1 MRLRS
6 SRLAWILP
14 ALLVASA
21 AAAGEVGFVEDYA
34 LARDRSAA
42 LRQLIPGTEDYY
54 FYHALHAL
62 QSEQY
67 DQAVALTKPWLERFG
82 QTPRLTEIQLRHAL
96 LTYDRDSQK
105 TLAYLRGKL
114 NLHYN
119 HQRVIPGAVPNLP
132 TALEPRVIARATLK
146 TVSLTRWGNLDNFE
160 DSALD
165 WLAADTLDW
174 ERRRNLLQRLRR
186 PDVPN
191 LPRLVAE
198 DLRAPHPQ
206 EFGAY
211 PVHRQMTLAQL
222 GELLTLRPDLLN
234 QQALV
239 RAWVAKLQPGADEDW
254 QHDPALTRAYLDRL
268 LAFARRLA
276 PAHNALKAQVLY
288 HRLVLDRSQD
298 TFDKALFLEYL
309 ALPRQRP
316 YMAKRLLEAGSSLQ
330 FPADLTADFAGA
342 TLLSAVRD
350 DEPLVRSYLLHFLTA
365 ADSPKEFEPYID
377 DVYLRQLFAEAKAVA
392 GLGDPEQWAAL
403 LPPELFRQTKDRVD
417 IDFAPTNKTTF
428 AADEPVRLDLFVKNV
443 PTLIVKVF
451 EINAPN
457 YYRTHGRELSTD
469 VNLDGLVANAE
480 QTHAYPEL
488 PLRRVARRFDFPQL
502 SKPGVYVI
510 DFIGGGKSSRA
521 LVRKGR
527 LRPLIATGTAGQ
539 VVTVVDDA
547 NRPVKDATLWLGGQ
561 EYGPGPDGRIV
572 VPFSTSPGR
581 RPVVLRR
588 GDFAS
593 LDYLDHQPESYHLT
607 AGIYVDREALLSRRL
622 ASVIAR
628 PGLSLNGTPVSVG
641 ILEEVKLRIAATDQ
655 DGTVTTLEVPDF
667 KLFEDRESVHEFRVP
682 PRLAALAVTLTAKV
696 KSLSLATKIDLSAA
710 ESFAL
715 NGIDKTDKIEDLHLA
730 KFGADYVI
738 EIRGRTGEPRPDR
751 PVQLALKHRDFKEPV
766 HAVLKT
772 DARGRIVLGP
782 LPEVVSV
789 AATGPEGTAHTWPLP
804 VDRYT
809 YRRVVDAKA
818 GETVTLPY
826 MGTSPA
832 PSRAELALFEVRD
845 DLIRADRFDALAVRD
860 GLLELR
866 GLAAGDY
873 ELWLKQTGEQ
883 VRVRVVVGAAIA
895 GHVLGKLRHLELPR
909 LKPVQVV
916 SVTADPEAL
925 TVKLADASPFTRVHV
940 FATRYR
946 PAFSA
951 FADLGKVRA
960 AELGGVYPAH
970 AESAYLTGRNIGDEY
985 RYVLDRQH
993 RRQYPGNMLNR
1004 PELLLNTWAVRSTE
1018 TGEQQAQGGEDY
1030 RRVPVPAPAV
1040 PATSPAPTS
1049 GGGNA
1054 AGGDFADLDFLAD
1067 PTAVLV
1073 NLVPE
1078 KDGTVRVAR
1087 SKIGPHALVRVV
1099 AVDPLNTTARTVAL
1113 PEPADARVLD
1123 LRLRAGL
1130 DPAGHLTQQQQ
1141 VTVLAAGKP
1150 LTMADAA
1157 GGRFEAYDS
1166 LARVYGLYVTLTR
1179 DPKMAE
1185 FAFVLNWPK
1194 LKPEER
1200 RALYSKYA
1208 CHELNFFLARKDPA
1222 FFEAVVKPF
1231 LANKKDKTFL
1241 DHWLLGDDVSGYRDP
1256 WQYERLNTVERVLL
1270 AKRVPGEPA
1279 ATVRHLGDLIRLRPT
1294 PVDCIRGLFETAVK
1308 GGDLDAGDRLGIVD
1322 KLKDL
1327 NAPEAR
1333 PAGEMPTGGA
1343 MKPGGAPGG
1352 FGGRGFGKDRAGA
1365 GLPAAAEPKSEAAGD
1380 KPEEGKARSQEAD
1393 QKQLKEAEKR
1403 DGATPSRRELEDLQ
1417 RRGVI
1422 SRDDAE
1428 RFFEESRK
1436 KLGAIRQLYR
1446 RVPPTM
1452 EWAENNYYHLRI
1464 QQQVADLVPVG
1475 PFWLDYARHG
1485 DGPFLSPHLA
1495 DAGRTFTE
1503 AMLALA
1509 VLDLPFEAPKAK
1521 VAFDG
1526 GKMTY
1531 TPAGLTVAY
1540 HEEVRPTGPPAGALP
1555 ILVSEDFYRQ
1565 GDRFRDVDGERLDKF
1580 VTGEFVVHTVYGGQ
1594 VVVTNPSPS
1603 RQRLTVL
1610 IQVPVGAV
1618 PVANGQVTRSVPLD
1632 LEPYRTQAVDY
1643 LFYFPRGGHF
1653 AHFPAHVAKSET
1665 LVAAAKPTVFEVAE
1679 TPSKADAE
1687 SWEYVSQNGTPEQVL
1702 AFLNRENVH
1711 ALDLEKI
1718 AFRMKDRAFFES
1730 VLALLKNRHAYQ
1742 QTLWSYA
1749 LHHNAPA
1756 AAREYLA
1763 HADAL
1768 VAELGGPIDSPLLT
1782 VDPVARHTYEH
1793 LEYKPLVNARA
1804 HSLGQRRQIVN
1815 DKLAGQYHHF
1825 LDQLARHK
1833 QLNDDD
1839 RLAAVYYLLLQ
1850 DRIDEA
1856 LETFADASADRVA
1869 SRLQYDYCAAYLDFF
1884 VDDPRKARAIAER
1897 YADHPVDRW
1906 REAFQTVLHQ
1916 LDEAGGKNAQV
1927 ANADDRNQQQG
1938 HLAATEPGFEFTLD
1952 NKAVQLSWQ
1961 NLSAVRVNY
1970 YLMDVELLFSR
1981 NPFVQQFGD
1990 QFATIRPNATREVP
2004 LPAGQSRLAI
2014 PLPDDLAG
2022 RNVLVE
2028 VTAAGKAQALPY
2040 YAAAMDVRVT
2050 ETYGQLRATD
2060 AAGKPL
2066 AKVYVKVYARL
2077 ADGQVKFH
2085 KDGYTD
2091 HRGRFDYASVST
2103 PEKQPISRFSILA
2116 LSNERGAQVREAAPP
2131 PQ

>member
-1 MRLRS
+1 MLTCHV
-6 SRLAWILP
+6 RLAWILP
-14 ALLVASA
+14 VLLLAPAVI
-21 AAAGEVGFVEDYA
+21 AGEVGFVEDFA
-34 LARDRSAA
+34 LARDRATA

-62 QSEQY
+62 QTEQY
-67 DQAVALTKPWLERFG
+67 DQAVALMKPWLERFG
-82 QTPRLTEIQLRHAL
+82 QTPRLTEIQIRHAL
-96 LTYDRDSQK
+96 LTYDRDPQK
-105 TLAYLRGKL
+105 TLAYLRTKL
-114 NLHYN
+114 NLQFN
-119 HQRVIPGAVPNLP
+119 HQRVVPGAVPNLP
-132 TALEPRVIARATLK
+132 TTLDPRVIARATLK
-146 TVSLTRWGNLDNFE
+146 ADSLARWGNLDNFE

-165 WLAADTLDW
+165 WLAADSLDW
-174 ERRRNLLQRLRR
+174 ERRRNLLQRLQR

-211 PVHRQMTLAQL
+211 PIHRQMTLTQL
-222 GELLTLRPDLLN
+222 DEFLKLRPDLLN

-254 QHDPALTRAYLDRL
+254 QHDPALARAYLDRL

-276 PAHNALKAQVLY
+276 PAHNALKAHVLY
-288 HRLVLDRSQD
+288 HRLVLDGSQW
-298 TFDKALFLEYL
+298 TFDKAIFLEYL

-330 FPADLTADFAGA
+330 FPADLSANFGGA
-342 TLLSAVRD
+342 TLLSPVHD
-350 DEPLVRSYLLHFLTA
+350 DEPLVRSYLLHFLAA
-365 ADSPKEFEPYID
+365 ADSPREFEPFVS
-377 DVYLRQLFAEAKAVA
+377 DVYLGHLFAEAKAVA
-392 GLGDPEQWAAL
+392 GLGEPEQWAAL
-403 LPPELFRQTKDRVD
+403 LPPELFRQIKDRVD
-417 IDFAPTNKTTF
+417 IDFAPTNKMTY

-457 YYRTHGRELSTD
+457 YYRTHGQELSTD

-480 QTHAYPEL
+480 QSHGYADP
-488 PLRRVARRFDFPQL
+488 PLRRVPRRYEFPQL
-502 SKPGVYVI
+502 TKPGVYVI
-510 DFIGGGKSSRA
+510 DFIGSGKSSRA

-539 VVTVVDDA
+539 IVTVVDDA

-572 VPFSTSPGR
+572 VPFSTNPGR
-581 RPVVLRR
+581 RPIVLRR

-593 LDYLDHQPESYHLT
+593 LDYLDHQPENYQLA
-607 AGIYVDREALLSRRL
+607 AGIYVDREALLARRL
-622 ASVIAR
+622 ANVIVR

-641 ILEEVKLRIAATDQ
+641 ILEGVKLRIVATDQ
-655 DGTVTTLEVPDF
+655 DGTVTTLEMPEF
-667 KLFEDRESVHEFRVP
+667 KLFEDRESVYEFRVP

-696 KSLSLATKIDLSAA
+696 KSLSQSTKIDLAA
-710 ESFAL
+710 GESFTL
-715 NGIDKTDKIEDLHLA
+715 NGIAKTDKIEDLHLA
-730 KFGADYVI
+730 KFGSDYVI

-751 PVQLALKHRDFKEPV
+751 PVQLALKHHDFKEPAQ
-766 HAVLKT
+766 AVLKT

-782 LPEVVSV
+782 LTDIVSV
-789 AATGPEGTAHTWPLP
+789 SVTGPEGTAHNWPLP
-804 VDRYT
+804 VDRHT
-809 YRRVVDAKA
+809 YSRLVDAKA

-826 MGTSPA
+826 LGTAAA
-832 PSRAELALFEVRD
+832 PSRAELALFEVREN
-845 DLIRADRFDALAVRD
+845 LIRADRFDAFAIRD

-883 VRVRVVVGAAIA
+883 VRVRVVAGETVA

-909 LKPVQVV
+909 LKPVQVA
-916 SVTADPEAL
+916 SITADADAL
-925 TVKLADASPFTRVHV
+925 TVKVTDASPFTRVHI
-940 FATRYR
+940 FASRYR

-951 FADLGKVRA
+951 FADLAHVRA
-960 AELGGVYPAH
+960 AELGGVYPSH

-985 RYVLDRQH
+985 RYVLDRQQ
-993 RRQYPGNMLNR
+993 RRQYPGNMLAR
-1004 PELLLNTWAVRSTE
+1004 PDLLLNPWAVRSTE
-1018 TGEQQAQGGEDY
+1018 TGEQQAEAGEDY
-1030 RRVPVPAPAV
+1030 RRVPVPPPAA
-1040 PATSPAPTS
+1040 PATSPPMESA
-1049 GGGNA
+1049 GAA

-1067 PTAVLV
+1067 STAVLV
-1073 NLVPE
+1073 NLVPD
-1078 KDGTVRVAR
+1078 KDGVVRIAR
-1087 SKIGPHALVRVV
+1087 AKIGPHAMVQVV
-1099 AVDPLNTTARTVAL
+1099 AVDPLNTTARTIAL
-1113 PEPADARVLD
+1113 PEPADARMLD

-1130 DPAGHLTQQQQ
+1130 DPARHFTQQQQ

-1166 LARVYGLYVTLTR
+1166 LNRVYGLYVTLTH

-1185 FAFVLNWPK
+1185 FVFVLNWPK

-1222 FFEAVVKPF
+1222 FFEAVVKPY

-1256 WQYERLNTVERVLL
+1256 WRYERLNTAEQVLL
-1270 AKRVPGEPA
+1270 AKRVPGEPT
-1279 ATVRHLGDLIRLRPT
+1279 ATTRYLNELLRLRPT
-1294 PVDCIRGLFETAVK
+1294 PVDQIRGLFEFAVK
-1308 GGDLDAGDRLGIVD
+1308 GGDLEAGDRLGIEA
-1322 KLKDL
+1322 KLKEL
-1327 NAPEAR
+1327 NAPMGR
-1333 PAGEMPTGGA
+1333 PAGDMP
-1343 MKPGGAPGG
+1343 APGLG
-1352 FGGRGFGKDRAGA
+1352 GGRGAGA
-1365 GLPAAAEPKSEAAGD
+1365 GGPRASFGLEPKAGAAASKPAGSKAQDRGERLLKDAENREGSTTRKADLDDLAQHGPAHAD
-1380 KPEEGKARSQEAD
+1380 KPNLYFENGRAR
-1393 QKQLKEAEKR
+1393 
-1403 DGATPSRRELEDLQ
+1403 
-1417 RRGVI
+1417 
-1422 SRDDAE
+1422 
-1428 RFFEESRK
+1428 
-1436 KLGAIRQLYR
+1436 LGAIRQLYR
-1446 RVPPTM
+1446 RVPPTQ

-1464 QQQVADLVPVG
+1464 QQQIADLVPVG

-1495 DAGRTFTE
+1495 DAGRNFTE
-1503 AMLALA
+1503 AMFALA
-1509 VLDLPFEAPKAK
+1509 VLDLPFEAPKAH

-1531 TPAGLTVAY
+1531 TPAGLAIAY
-1540 HEEVRPTGPPAGALP
+1540 HEEIRPTGPPAGALT
-1555 ILVSEDFYRQ
+1555 ILLSENFYRS
-1565 GDRFRDVDGERLDKF
+1565 GDRYRNVDGERLDKF
-1580 VTGEFVVHTVYGGQ
+1580 VTGEFVAHTVYGGQ

-1610 IQVPVGAV
+1610 VQVPVGAV
-1618 PVANGQVTRSVPLD
+1618 PIAGGQFTRSVPLD
-1632 LEPYRTQAVDY
+1632 LEPYHTQTVDY
-1643 LFYFPRGGHF
+1643 LFYFPGGGHF
-1653 AHFPAHVAKSET
+1653 LHFPAHVAKNEA

-1679 TPSKADAE
+1679 TPSKHDAE
-1687 SWEYVSQNGTPEQVL
+1687 SWEYISQNGTPEQVL

-1711 ALDLEKI
+1711 ALDLDKI
-1718 AFRMKDRAFFES
+1718 AFRMTDRAFFDA
-1730 VLALLKNRHAYQ
+1730 VLALLKARHAYH

-1749 LHHNAPA
+1749 LRHNIPA

-1768 VAELGGPIDSPLLT
+1768 VAELHGPIDSPLLAI
-1782 VDPVARHTYEH
+1782 DPVARHSYEH

-1804 HSLGQRRQIVN
+1804 HSLGTRRQIVN
-1815 DKLAGQYHHF
+1815 DKLAEQYHHF
-1825 LDQLARHK
+1825 LDMLARHK

-1839 RLAAVYYLLLQ
+1839 RLATVYYMLLQ
-1850 DRIDEA
+1850 DRIEEA
-1856 LETFADASADRVA
+1856 LEAFGEVNADRVA
-1869 SRLQYDYCAAYLDFF
+1869 TRIQYDYCGAYLDFF
-1884 VDDPRKARAIAER
+1884 ADDPRKARAIAEQ
-1897 YADHPVDRW
+1897 YANHPVDRW

-1916 LDEAGGKNAQV
+1916 LDEASGKKAQM
-1927 ANADDRNQQQG
+1927 ANADDQNQQQG
-1938 HLAATEPGFEFTLD
+1938 RLASTEPGFEFTLD

-1961 NLSAVRVNY
+1961 NLPAVRINY

-1990 QFATIRPNATREVP
+1990 QFATIRPNATREVR

-2014 PLPDDLAG
+2014 PLPDELAG

-2028 VTAAGKAQALPY
+2028 VTAAGKARSVPY

-2050 ETYGQLRATD
+2050 ESYGQLRAAD

-2066 AKVYVKVYARL
+2066 ANVYVKVYARL

-2103 PEKQPISRFSILA
+2103 PEKLGISRFSILA
-2116 LSNERGAQVREAAPP
+2116 LSNDRGAQVREAAPP
-2131 PQ
+2131 TQ

>member
-1 MRLRS
+1 MRPCS
-6 SRLAWILP
+6 PRLVWIVCAFVLAP
-14 ALLVASA
+14 AAV
-21 AAAGEVGFVEDYA
+21 AGEVGFVEDYA

-62 QSEQY
+62 QTEQY
-67 DQAVALTKPWLERFG
+67 DQAVALMKPWLERFG
-82 QTPRLTEIQLRHAL
+82 QTPRLTEIQIRHAL
-96 LTYDRDSQK
+96 LTYDREPQK
-105 TLAYLRGKL
+105 TLAYLRNKL

-119 HQRVIPGAVPNLP
+119 HQRVVPGAVPNLP
-132 TALEPRVIARATLK
+132 TALDPRLISRGTLK
-146 TVSLTRWGNLDNFE
+146 ADSLARWANLDNFE
-160 DSALD
+160 DSGLD
-165 WLAADTLDW
+165 WLAADNLDW
-174 ERRRNLLQRLRR
+174 QRRRNLLQRLRR
-186 PDVPN
+186 PDMPN

-222 GELLTLRPDLLN
+222 DELLKLRPELLN

-239 RAWVAKLQPGADEDW
+239 RFWVAKLQPGADEDW

-268 LAFARRLA
+268 LAFVRRLA
-276 PAHNALKAQVLY
+276 PAHNALKAHVIY
-288 HRLVLDRSQD
+288 HRLVFDRAQG
-298 TFDKALFLEYL
+298 TFDEALFLEYL

-330 FPADLTADFAGA
+330 FPADLSADFGGV
-342 TLLSAVRD
+342 TLLSPVHD
-350 DEPLVRSYLLHFLTA
+350 DEPLVRSYLLHFLAT
-365 ADSPKEFEPYID
+365 ADSPREFEPFIN
-377 DVYLRQLFAEAKAVA
+377 DVYLRHLFAEAKAVA
-392 GLGDPEQWAAL
+392 GLGEPEQWAAL
-403 LPPELFRQTKDRVD
+403 LPPELFRQIKDRVD
-417 IDFAPTNKTTF
+417 IDFAPTNKTSF

-469 VNLDGLVANAE
+469 INLDGLVANAE
-480 QTHAYPEL
+480 QTHAYADP

-527 LRPLIATGTAGQ
+527 LRPLVATGTAGQ
-539 VVTVVDDA
+539 MVTVVDDA

-561 EYGPGPDGRIV
+561 EYVPGTDGRIV

-593 LDYLDHQPESYHLT
+593 LDYLDHEAELYHLT

-622 ASVIAR
+622 ANVIVR
-628 PGLSLNGTPVSVG
+628 PGLRINNTPVSVG
-641 ILEEVKLRIAATDQ
+641 ILEEVKLRIASTDQ

-667 KLFEDRESVHEFRVP
+667 RLFEDRESVHEFRVP

-696 KSLSLATKIDLSAA
+696 KSLSQATKIDLSAG
-710 ESFAL
+710 ETFAL

-751 PVQLALKHRDFKEPV
+751 PVLLALKHRDFKDPAR
-766 HAVLKT
+766 AVLKT

-782 LPEVVSV
+782 LPEIVSV
-789 AATGPEGTAHTWPLP
+789 AVTGPEGTAHTWPLP
-804 VDRYT
+804 VDRHT

-826 MGTSPA
+826 LGTA
-832 PSRAELALFEVRD
+832 ATPSRAELALFEVRD
-845 DLIRADRFDALAVRD
+845 DLIRADRFDALAIRD

-873 ELWLKQTGEQ
+873 ELWLKTTGEQ
-883 VRVRVVVGAAIA
+883 VRIRVVA
-895 GHVLGKLRHLELPR
+895 GETVAGYLLGKLRHLELPR
-909 LKPVQVV
+909 LKPVQVT
-916 SVTADPEAL
+916 SVTADADAW

-946 PAFSA
+946 PAYSA
-951 FADLGKVRA
+951 FANLAKVRA
-960 AELGGVYPAH
+960 AELGGVYPSH
-970 AESAYLTGRNIGDEY
+970 AESAFLTGRNIGDEY

-1004 PELLLNTWAVRSTE
+1004 PELLLNPWAVRSTE
-1018 TGEQQAQGGEDY
+1018 TGEQQAEGGEDY
-1030 RRVPVPAPAV
+1030 KRVPVPS
-1040 PATSPAPTS
+1040 PATPAESPREHSKMMAPS
-1049 GGGNA
+1049 QDSA
-1054 AGGDFADLDFLAD
+1054 FADLDFLAE
-1067 PTAVLV
+1067 PAAVLV
-1073 NLVPE
+1073 NLVPD
-1078 KDGTVRVAR
+1078 KDGVVRIAR
-1087 SKIGPHALVRVV
+1087 NKIGPHALVRVV
-1099 AVDPLNTTARTVAL
+1099 AVDPLNTTARAVAL

-1123 LRLRAGL
+1123 LRLRTGL
-1130 DPAGHLTQQQQ
+1130 DPAGHFTQQQQ

-1185 FAFVLNWPK
+1185 FNFVLNWPK

-1208 CHELNFFLARKDPA
+1208 CHELNIFLARKDPA
-1222 FFEAVVKPF
+1222 FFNEVVKPY
-1231 LANKKDKTFL
+1231 LANKRDKTFL

-1256 WQYERLNTVERVLL
+1256 WRYERLNTVERVLL

-1279 ATVRHLGDLIRLRPT
+1279 ATARDLNDLLRLQPT
-1294 PVDCIRGLFETAVK
+1294 AVDRIRGLFEAAVMAS
-1308 GGDLDAGDRLGIVD
+1308 DLDAGDRLGIVD
-1322 KLKDL
+1322 KLNEL
-1327 NAPEAR
+1327 NAPMGR
-1333 PAGEMPTGGA
+1333 PAGDMPAERFGAGMGRAGGA
-1343 MKPGGAPGG
+1343 K
-1352 FGGRGFGKDRAGA
+1352 AG
-1365 GLPAAAEPKSEAAGD
+1365 AEPKSEAAA
-1380 KPEEGKARSQEAD
+1380 GKAAENKAQDRAELS
-1393 QKQLKEAEKR
+1393 LKDEKR
-1403 DGATPSRRELEDLQ
+1403 DGTIRSKEELDGLMWRGAISHDLN
-1417 RRGVI
+1417 GTFF
-1422 SRDDAE
+1422 DD
-1428 RFFEESRK
+1428 SRK
-1436 KLGAIRQLYR
+1436 KLAAIRQLYR
-1446 RVPPTM
+1446 RVPPTQ

-1495 DAGRTFTE
+1495 DAGRNFTE
-1503 AMLALA
+1503 AMFALA
-1509 VLDLPFEAPKAK
+1509 VLDLPFEAPKAQ

-1526 GKMTY
+1526 GKMTF
-1531 TPAGLTVAY
+1531 TPAGMTVAY
-1540 HEEVRPTGPPAGALP
+1540 HEEIRPTGPPAGTLP
-1555 ILVSEDFYRQ
+1555 ILVSENFYRN
-1565 GDRFRDVDGERLDKF
+1565 GDRYRDVDGERLDKF
-1580 VTGEFVVHTVYGGQ
+1580 VTDNFVAHTVYGGQ

-1618 PVANGQVTRSVPLD
+1618 PVAGGQFTRSAPLD
-1632 LEPYRTQAVDY
+1632 LEPYRTGTADY

-1653 AHFPAHVAKSET
+1653 VHFPAHVAKNET
-1665 LVAAAKPTVFEVAE
+1665 LVAAAKPTVFEVSD
-1679 TPSKADAE
+1679 TPSKPDAE

-1718 AFRMKDRAFFES
+1718 AFRMSDRAFFDA
-1730 VLALLKNRHAYQ
+1730 VLALLKVRHAYQ

-1749 LHHNAPA
+1749 LHHNVPT

-1768 VAELGGPIDSPLLT
+1768 AAELHGPIDSPLLT
-1782 VDPVARHTYEH
+1782 IDPVERHTYEH

-1804 HSLGQRRQIVN
+1804 HSLGTRRQIVN
-1815 DKLAGQYHHF
+1815 DKLAEQYHHF

-1850 DRIDEA
+1850 DRIEEA
-1856 LETFADASADRVA
+1856 LEAFFEVNVDRVA
-1869 SRLQYDYCAAYLDFF
+1869 TRVQYDYCAAYLDFF
-1884 VDDPRKARAIAER
+1884 ADDPRKARAIAER
-1897 YADHPVDRW
+1897 YAGHPVDRW

-1916 LDEAGGKNAQV
+1916 LDEADGKGAQV
-1927 ANADDRNQQQG
+1927 ANADDRGQQQTQ
-1938 HLAATEPGFEFTLD
+1938 LAATEPGFEFTLD

-1961 NLSAVRVNY
+1961 NLPAVRVNY

-1990 QFATIRPNATREVP
+1990 QFATIRPNATREVQ

-2028 VTAAGKAQALPY
+2028 VTAAGKSRALPY
-2040 YAAAMDVRVT
+2040 YAAAIDVRVT
-2050 ETYGQLRATD
+2050 ETYGQLRAAD
-2060 AAGKPL
+2060 SAGKPL

-2103 PEKQPISRFSILA
+2103 PEKLPISRFSILA
-2116 LSNERGAQVREAAPP
+2116 LSTDRGAQVREAAPP

>member
-1 MRLRS
+1 
-6 SRLAWILP
+6 
-14 ALLVASA
+14 
-21 AAAGEVGFVEDYA
+21 
-34 LARDRSAA
+34 
-42 LRQLIPGTEDYY
+42 
-54 FYHALHAL
+54 
-62 QSEQY
+62 
-67 DQAVALTKPWLERFG
+67 
-82 QTPRLTEIQLRHAL
+82 
-96 LTYDRDSQK
+96 
-105 TLAYLRGKL
+105 
-114 NLHYN
+114 
-119 HQRVIPGAVPNLP
+119 
-132 TALEPRVIARATLK
+132 
-146 TVSLTRWGNLDNFE
+146 
-160 DSALD
+160 
-165 WLAADTLDW
+165 
-174 ERRRNLLQRLRR
+174 
-186 PDVPN
+186 
-191 LPRLVAE
+191 
-198 DLRAPHPQ
+198 
-206 EFGAY
+206 
-211 PVHRQMTLAQL
+211 
-222 GELLTLRPDLLN
+222 
-234 QQALV
+234 
-239 RAWVAKLQPGADEDW
+239 
-254 QHDPALTRAYLDRL
+254 
-268 LAFARRLA
+268 
-276 PAHNALKAQVLY
+276 
-288 HRLVLDRSQD
+288 
-298 TFDKALFLEYL
+298 
-309 ALPRQRP
+309 
-316 YMAKRLLEAGSSLQ
+316 MAKRLLEAGSSLR
-330 FPADLTADFAGA
+330 FPADLAADFAGA
-342 TLLSAVRD
+342 TLLSPVHD
-350 DEPLVRSYLLHFLTA
+350 DEPLVRSYLLRFLAA
-365 ADSPKEFEPYID
+365 ADSAKEFEPFID
-377 DVYLRQLFAEAKAVA
+377 DVYLRHLFAEAKAVA
-392 GLGDPEQWAAL
+392 GLGEPEQWAAL
-403 LPPELFRQTKDRVD
+403 LPPELFRAIKDRVD

-457 YYRTHGRELSTD
+457 YYRAHGRELSTD

-480 QTHAYPEL
+480 QTHAYADP
-488 PLRRVARRFDFPQL
+488 PLRRVARRIEFPQL
-502 SKPGVYVI
+502 SSPGVYVI

-527 LRPLIATGTAGQ
+527 LRPLVATGTAGQ
-539 VVTVVDDA
+539 MVTVVDDA

-561 EYGPGPDGRIV
+561 EYGPGPDGRIT

-581 RPVVLRR
+581 RAIVLRR

-593 LDYLDHQPESYHLT
+593 LDYLDHQPEAYHLT

-622 ASVIAR
+622 ASVIVR
-628 PGLSLNGTPVSVG
+628 PSLALNGAPVSVG
-641 ILEEVKLRIAATDQ
+641 ILEEVKLRIAATDL

-667 KLFEDRESVHEFRVP
+667 KLFEDRESVHEVRVP

-696 KSLSLATKIDLSAA
+696 KSLSQAMKIDLADAA
-710 ESFAL
+710 TYAL
-715 NGIDKTDKIEDLHLA
+715 NGVDKTDKIEDLFLA
-730 KFGADYVI
+730 KFAADYVI
-738 EIRGRTGEPRPDR
+738 EILGRTGEPRPDR
-751 PVQLALKHRDFKEPV
+751 PVQLALKHRDFKEPA

-772 DARGRIVLGP
+772 DARGRLVLGP
-782 LPEVVSV
+782 LPEIVSV
-789 AATGPEGTAHTWPLP
+789 AATGPEGAAHTWPLP
-804 VDRYT
+804 VDRHT
-809 YRRVVDAKA
+809 YRRVVHAKA

-826 MGTSPA
+826 LGAAAA
-832 PSRAELALFEVRD
+832 PSRDELALFEMRD

-873 ELWLKQTGEQ
+873 ELWLKPTGEH
-883 VRVRVVVGAAIA
+883 VRVRAVA
-895 GHVLGKLRHLELPR
+895 GHVLGRLRHLELPK
-909 LKPVQVV
+909 LKPVQVA
-916 SVTADPEAL
+916 SITAAGDAL

-960 AELGGVYPAH
+960 AELGGVYPGH

-993 RRQYPGNMLNR
+993 RRQYSGNMLAR
-1004 PELLLNTWAVRSTE
+1004 PELLLNPGAGRSTE
-1018 TGEQQAQGGEDY
+1018 TGEQAAEGGEDY
-1030 RRVPVPAPAV
+1030 KRVPVPAPPA
-1040 PATSPAPTS
+1040 PATPPSAGKPAP
-1049 GGGNA
+1049 G

-1067 PTAVLV
+1067 ASAVLV
-1073 NLVPE
+1073 NLVPD
-1078 KDGTVRVAR
+1078 KDGIVRIAR
-1087 SKIGPHALVRVV
+1087 NKIGPHAVIRVV
-1099 AVDPLNTTARTVAL
+1099 AVDPLNTTVRTVAL

-1123 LRLRAGL
+1123 LRLRTGL
-1130 DPAGHLTQQQQ
+1130 DPAGHFTQQQQ

-1222 FFEAVVKPF
+1222 FFDAVVKPY

-1241 DHWLLGDDVSGYRDP
+1241 DDWLLGDDVSGYRDP
-1256 WQYERLNTVERVLL
+1256 WRYERLNTVERVLL

-1279 ATVRHLGDLIRLRPT
+1279 ATTRHLNDLLRLRPT
-1294 PVDCIRGLFETAVK
+1294 AVDRVRGLFETAVK
-1308 GGDLDAGDRLGIVD
+1308 GGDLDAGDRLGILD
-1322 KLKDL
+1322 KLNER
-1327 NAPEAR
+1327 NAPAAR
-1333 PAGEMPTGGA
+1333 PAGEPAAAGV
-1343 MKPGGAPGG
+1343 PGGPAGG
-1352 FGGRGFGKDRAGA
+1352 FGGGSGRAG
-1365 GLPAAAEPKSEAAGD
+1365 GDRGEPKSGAAAD
-1380 KPEEGKARSQEAD
+1380 KPREEKAQSRER
-1393 QKQLKEAEKR
+1393 QLLKDAEKR
-1403 DGATPSRRELEDLQ
+1403 DGTTRDKKEMEDLL
-1417 RRGVI
+1417 RRGAI
-1422 SRDDAE
+1422 RAEEFGLFFDDD
-1428 RFFEESRK
+1428 RK

-1446 RVPPTM
+1446 RVPPTQ

-1464 QQQVADLVPVG
+1464 QQHVADLVPVG

-1495 DAGRTFTE
+1495 DAGRNFTE

-1509 VLDLPFEAPKAK
+1509 VLDLPFEAPKAE

-1531 TPAGLTVAY
+1531 TPGGPAVAY
-1540 HEEVRPTGPPAGALP
+1540 HEEIRPTGPPAGALP
-1555 ILVSEDFYRQ
+1555 ILVSENFYRH
-1565 GDRFRDVDGERLDKF
+1565 GDRYREVDGERLDKF
-1580 VTGEFVVHTVYGGQ
+1580 VTGNFVVQTVYGGQ

-1618 PVANGQVTRSVPLD
+1618 PVAGGQFTRSVPLD
-1632 LEPYRTQAVDY
+1632 LEPYRTHAVDY

-1653 AHFPAHVAKSET
+1653 AHFPAHVAKNEA

-1679 TPSKADAE
+1679 TPSKLDAA
-1687 SWEYVSQNGTPEQVL
+1687 SWESVSQNGTSEQVL

-1711 ALDLEKI
+1711 ALDLDKI

-1730 VLALLKNRHAYQ
+1730 VLALLKARHAYR
-1742 QTLWSYA
+1742 QTLWSYS
-1749 LHHNAPA
+1749 LHHNAPG
-1756 AAREYLA
+1756 AAREFLA

-1768 VAELGGPIDSPLLT
+1768 VAELGGPIDSPLLS

-1804 HSLGQRRQIVN
+1804 HSLGRRRQIVN

-1833 QLNDDD
+1833 QLTDDD

-1850 DRIDEA
+1850 DRVEDA
-1856 LETFADASADRVA
+1856 LDTFAEVNPDRLA
-1869 SRLQYDYCAAYLDFF
+1869 TRLQYDYCAAYLDFF
-1884 VDDPRKARAIAER
+1884 ADDPRKARSIADR
-1897 YADHPVDRW
+1897 YADYPVDRW
-1906 REAFQTVLHQ
+1906 RDTFRTVLHQ
-1916 LDEAGGKNAQV
+1916 LDEAAGRGAQV
-1927 ANADDRNQQQG
+1927 ANADDRGQKQG
-1938 HLAATEPGFEFTLD
+1938 QLAATEPGFEFTLD
-1952 NKAVQLSWQ
+1952 NRAVQLTWQ

-1990 QFATIRPNATREVP
+1990 QFATIRPNSTREVP
-2004 LPAGQSRLAI
+2004 LPASQSRLAI
-2014 PLPDDLAG
+2014 PLPEDLTG

-2028 VTAAGKAQALPY
+2028 VTAAGKSRAMPY

-2050 ETYGQLRATD
+2050 ETYGQLRAAD
-2060 AAGKPL
+2060 VGGKPL

-2103 PEKQPISRFSILA
+2103 RDKLPISRFSILA
-2116 LSNERGAQVREAAPP
+2116 LSTDRGAQVREAAPP

>member
-1 MRLRS
+1 VLV
-6 SRLAWILP
+6 LAPP
-14 ALLVASA
+14 AV
-21 AAAGEVGFVEDYA
+21 AGEVGFVEDFA

-62 QSEQY
+62 QTEQY
-67 DQAVALTKPWLERFG
+67 DQAVALTKPWVERFG
-82 QTPRLTEIQLRHAL
+82 QTPRLTEIQIRHAL
-96 LTYDRDSQK
+96 LTYDRDPQK
-105 TLAYLRGKL
+105 TLAYLRNKL
-114 NLHYN
+114 NLQFN

-132 TALEPRVIARATLK
+132 TTLDPQVIARATLK
-146 TVSLTRWGNLDNFE
+146 AESFARWANLDNFE
-160 DSALD
+160 DAALD
-165 WLAADTLDW
+165 WLAADNLDW

-191 LPRLVAE
+191 LPRLVAD

-222 GELLTLRPDLLN
+222 DVLLKLRPDLLN

-254 QHDPALTRAYLDRL
+254 RHDPALTRAYLDRL
-268 LAFARRLA
+268 LALVRRLA
-276 PAHNALKAQVLY
+276 PAHNALKAHVLY
-288 HRLVLDRSQD
+288 HRLVLDRSQG
-298 TFDKALFLEYL
+298 TFDKAVFLEYL
-309 ALPRQRP
+309 ALPRHRP

-330 FPADLTADFAGA
+330 FPADLAADFAGV
-342 TLLSAVRD
+342 TLLSPVHD
-350 DEPLVRSYLLHFLTA
+350 DEPIVRSYLLHFLAA
-365 ADSPKEFEPYID
+365 ADSPKEFEPFIN
-377 DVYLRQLFAEAKAVA
+377 DVYLSHLFAEAKAVA
-392 GLGDPEQWAAL
+392 GLGEPEQWAAL
-403 LPPELFRQTKDRVD
+403 LPPELFRQLKDRVD
-417 IDFAPTNKTTF
+417 IDFAPTNKTDF
-428 AADEPVRLDLFVKNV
+428 AADEPVRLDLFVKNA
-443 PTLIVKVF
+443 PTLFVKVF

-469 VNLDGLVANAE
+469 VNLDGLVANVE
-480 QTHAYPEL
+480 QSHAYAEP
-488 PLRRVARRFDFPQL
+488 PLRRVARRFEFPQL
-502 SKPGVYVI
+502 AKPGVYVI
-510 DFIGGGKSSRA
+510 DFIGRGKSSRA

-527 LRPLIATGTAGQ
+527 LRPLVTTGTAGQ
-539 VVTVVDDA
+539 KVTVVDDA

-561 EYGPGPDGRIV
+561 EYLPGPDGRIV

-581 RPVVLRR
+581 RPIVLRR

-593 LDYLDHQPESYHLT
+593 LDYLDHQPEAYHLT
-607 AGIYVDREALLSRRL
+607 AGIYVDREALMSRRL
-622 ASVIAR
+622 ANVIVR
-628 PGLSLNGTPVSVG
+628 PGLALNGTPVSVG

-682 PRLAALAVTLTAKV
+682 PRLASLAVTLTAKV
-696 KSLSLATKIDLSAA
+696 KSLSQATKIDLADGQTLG
-710 ESFAL
+710 L
-715 NGIDKTDKIEDLHLA
+715 NGINKTDKIEDLHLA
-730 KFGADYVI
+730 KFGGDYVI
-738 EIRGRTGEPRPDR
+738 ESRGRTGEPRPDR
-751 PVQLALKHRDFKEPV
+751 PVQLALKHRDFKEPAHV
-766 HAVLKT
+766 VLKT

-782 LPEVVSV
+782 LPEIVSV

-804 VDRYT
+804 VDRHT

-818 GETVTLPY
+818 GDTVTLPY
-826 MGTSPA
+826 LGTAAA
-832 PSRAELALFEVRD
+832 PSRDEFALFEVRD
-845 DLIRADRFDALAVRD
+845 DLIRADRFEALAIHD

-883 VRVRVVVGAAIA
+883 VRVRVVTGDTVA
-895 GHVLGKLRHLELPR
+895 GYVLGKLRHLELSR
-909 LKPVQVV
+909 LKPVQIA
-916 SVTADPEAL
+916 SITADADAL
-925 TVKLADASPFTRVHV
+925 TVKLVDASPFTRVHV

-951 FADLGKVRA
+951 FAGLGKVRA
-960 AELGGVYPAH
+960 AELGGVYPSH

-993 RRQYPGNMLNR
+993 RRQYPGNMLAR
-1004 PELLLNTWAVRSTE
+1004 PELLLNPWAVRSTE
-1018 TGEQQAQGGEDY
+1018 TGEQQAQAGEDY
-1030 RRVPVPAPAV
+1030 GNVPPPAPA
-1040 PATSPAPTS
+1040 SPAPPPPGSAEAGTV
-1049 GGGNA
+1049 
-1054 AGGDFADLDFLAD
+1054 AGGDFADLDFLAEQA
-1067 PTAVLV
+1067 AVLV
-1073 NLVPE
+1073 NLVPD
-1078 KDGTVRVAR
+1078 KDGVVRIAR
-1087 SKIGPHALVRVV
+1087 AKIGPHAVVRVV

-1130 DPAGHLTQQQQ
+1130 DPAGHFTQQQQ
-1141 VTVLAAGKP
+1141 VTVLDADKP

-1157 GGRFEAYDS
+1157 GGRFETYDS
-1166 LARVYGLYVTLTR
+1166 LARVFGLYVTLTR

-1185 FAFVLNWPK
+1185 FAFVLDWPK

-1200 RALYSKYA
+1200 RTLYSKYA

-1222 FFEAVVKPF
+1222 FFQAVVRPY

-1256 WQYERLNTVERVLL
+1256 WRYERLNTVERVLL
-1270 AKRVPGEPA
+1270 AKHVAGEPA
-1279 ATVRHLGDLIRLRPT
+1279 ATVRDLRDLLRLQ
-1294 PVDCIRGLFETAVK
+1294 PVAVDRVRGLFETAVK
-1308 GGDLDAGDRLGIVD
+1308 GGDLDAWDGLGIRD
-1322 KLKDL
+1322 KLQEL
-1327 NAPEAR
+1327 NAPAAR
-1333 PAGEMPTGGA
+1333 PAAEMPMGGVGGGGDRGGA
-1343 MKPGGAPGG
+1343 RAPAGAEPAPSKPAES
-1352 FGGRGFGKDRAGA
+1352 KAQDRAEKSLKDA
-1365 GLPAAAEPKSEAAGD
+1365 G
-1380 KPEEGKARSQEAD
+1380 
-1393 QKQLKEAEKR
+1393 KR
-1403 DGATPSRRELEDLQ
+1403 DGTTRNRREVEDLM
-1417 RRGVI
+1417 RRGAM
-1422 SRDDAE
+1422 SADDAAL
-1428 RFFEESRK
+1428 FFEESRK
-1436 KLGAIRQLYR
+1436 KLAAIRQLYR
-1446 RVPPTM
+1446 RVPPTQ

-1475 PFWLDYARHG
+1475 PFWLDFASHG
-1485 DGPFLSPHLA
+1485 DGPFLSAHLA
-1495 DAGRTFTE
+1495 DAGRNFTE
-1503 AMLALA
+1503 AMFALA
-1509 VLDLPFEAPKAK
+1509 VLDLPFEAPKAQ

-1531 TPAGLTVAY
+1531 TPAGVAVAY
-1540 HEEVRPTGPPAGALP
+1540 HEEIRPTGPPAGTLP
-1555 ILVSEDFYRQ
+1555 ILVSENFYRQ
-1565 GDRFRDVDGERLDKF
+1565 GDRFREVDGERLDKF
-1580 VTGEFVVHTVYGGQ
+1580 VTGEFVAHTVYGGQ

-1618 PVANGQVTRSVPLD
+1618 PVAGGQFTRSVPLD
-1632 LEPYRTQAVDY
+1632 LEPYRTATVDY

-1653 AHFPAHVAKSET
+1653 LHFPAHVAKNET
-1665 LVAAAKPTVFEVAE
+1665 LVAAAKTTVFEVAE
-1679 TPSKADAE
+1679 TPSKPDAE
-1687 SWEYVSQNGTPEQVL
+1687 SWDYISQNGTPEQVI

-1718 AFRMKDRAFFES
+1718 AFRMSDRAFFES
-1730 VLALLKNRHAYQ
+1730 VLALLKARHVYQ
-1742 QTLWSYA
+1742 QMLWSYA
-1749 LHHNAPA
+1749 LRHNSPA

-1768 VAELGGPIDSPLLT
+1768 VAELNGPIDSPLLT
-1782 VDPVARHTYEH
+1782 VDPVERHTYEH

-1804 HSLGQRRQIVN
+1804 HSLGKRRQIVN
-1815 DKLAGQYHHF
+1815 DKLAEQYHHF

-1833 QLNDDD
+1833 QLGDND

-1850 DRIDEA
+1850 DRIEEA
-1856 LETFADASADRVA
+1856 LETFAEVSPDRVA
-1869 SRLQYDYCAAYLDFF
+1869 TRIQYDYCAAYLDFSS
-1884 VDDPRKARAIAER
+1884 DDPRKARAIAER
-1897 YADHPVDRW
+1897 YAGHPVDRW
-1906 REAFQTVLHQ
+1906 REAFQDVLHQ
-1916 LDEAGGKNAQV
+1916 LDEAEGKAAQV

-1938 HLAATEPGFEFTLD
+1938 RLAATEPGFEFTLD

-1970 YLMDVELLFSR
+1970 YLMNVELLFSR

-1990 QFATIRPNATREVP
+1990 QFATIRPNATREVQ
-2004 LPAGQSRLAI
+2004 LPGGQSRLAI

-2028 VTAAGKAQALPY
+2028 VTAAGKSRALPY

-2050 ETYGQLRATD
+2050 ETYGQLRAAD

-2116 LSNERGAQVREAAPP
+2116 LSTDRGAQVREAAPP